1 MAWCVRT
8 RNVMMGRVRDDPT
21 VVALVTRA
29 QAGDRGAWHQI
40 VERYAPLVW
49 SLCRRYQLSAADTD
63 DVGAMVWLRLVERL
77 DSLRDPAALPGWLA
91 TTARNECL
99 TVLRVRGRQREFDA
113 ERDDGALPASDEWL
127 LTQERHVALR
137 VAFAGLS
144 EQCRR
149 LLALL
154 FGDPP
159 APYAAISDTLGL
171 PVGGIGPNRQRCLDK
186 LRRSEPMAA
195 LLDTSPAAAE
205 GR

>member
-1 MAWCVRT
+1 MR
-8 RNVMMGRVRDDPT
+8 RVRDDPT

-29 QAGDRGAWHQI
+29 RGGDRGAWDQM

-99 TVLRVRGRQREFDA
+99 NVLRIRGRQREFDA
-113 ERDDGALPASDEWL
+113 ARDDDALPASDEFL
-127 LTQERHVALR
+127 LTQERHLALR
-137 VAFAGLS
+137 AAFAELS
-144 EQCRR
+144 EHCRR
-149 LLALL
+149 LLAML
-154 FGDPP
+154 FSDPP
-159 APYAAISDTLGL
+159 TPYATISDTLGL
-171 PVGGIGPNRQRCLDK
+171 PVGGIGPNRQRCLAR